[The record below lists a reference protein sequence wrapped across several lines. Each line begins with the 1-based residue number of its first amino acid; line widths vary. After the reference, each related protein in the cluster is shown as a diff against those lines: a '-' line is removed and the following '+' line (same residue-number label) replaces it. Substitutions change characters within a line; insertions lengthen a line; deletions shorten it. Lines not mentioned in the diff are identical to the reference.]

1 VTDASNSE
9 LREVAYNP
17 MTHLFD
23 PLAIRDIT
31 FANRVFVSPMCQYS
45 STGGYAND
53 WHFVHL
59 GSRAVGGAG
68 LVLTEATAVL
78 PEGRISPHDLGIW
91 MDDHI
96 EPLARVVRFIHEQ
109 GSVAGMQLAHA
120 GRKASTYRPWSGHGT
135 VPESKGGWD
144 NVVAPSA
151 LPFADYYPM
160 PQVLSIDGIKNIV
173 SAFAAAARRAC
184 EAGFGVIEIHAAHGY
199 LIHEFLSPYSN
210 LRTDAYGG
218 SFENRTRILRETV
231 AAVRDSWPER
241 SPLFV
246 RISATDW
253 IDGGWDI
260 QQSVELARQLKEL
273 GADLIDCS
281 SGGNV
286 LHAKIPVGPGYQ
298 TQFAEQ
304 IRREANIPTGAVGMI
319 TSPTQA
325 EHVIVTGQADA
336 VIIARELLRD
346 PYWPLRAARELGQPI
361 SWPVQYLR
369 AAPEGSQSR
378 IAIDLKNLESC
389 FEEQHAIPER

>member
-1 VTDASNSE
+1 
-9 LREVAYNP
+9 
-17 MTHLFD
+17 MTRLFD
-23 PLAIRDIT
+23 RLTIRDIT
-31 FANRVFVSPMCQYS
+31 FANRVFVSPMCEYS
-45 STGGYAND
+45 SIDGFAND

-59 GSRAVGGAG
+59 GGRAVGGAG

-78 PEGRISPHDLGIW
+78 PEGRISPQDLGIW
-91 MDDHI
+91 KDDHI
-96 EPLARVVRFIHEQ
+96 ESLARIVRFIHEQ
-109 GSVAGMQLAHA
+109 GSAAGMQLAHA
-120 GRKASTYRPWSGHGT
+120 GRKASTYAPGKGHGRI
-135 VPESKGGWD
+135 PEGEGGWN

-151 LPFADYYPM
+151 LPFTEGYPM
-160 PQVLSIDGIKNIV
+160 PQALSIDGIQNIA

-184 EAGFGVIEIHAAHGY
+184 EAGFRVIEIHAAHGY
-199 LIHEFLSPYSN
+199 LIHEFLSTFSN
-210 LRTDAYGG
+210 QRTDAYGG
-218 SFENRTRILRETV
+218 SFENRTRILREIV

-241 SPLFV
+241 APLFV

-286 LHAKIPVGPGYQ
+286 AHAKIPAGPGYQ

-304 IRREANIPTGAVGMI
+304 IRREAGILTGAVGMI
-319 TSPTQA
+319 TSPVQA
-325 EHVIVTGQADA
+325 EHIIVTGQADA
-336 VIIARELLRD
+336 VVIAREFLRD
-346 PYWPLRAARELGQPI
+346 PYWPLRAARELGQAI

-369 AAPEGSQSR
+369 AAPEGSQAR
-378 IAIDLKNLESC
+378 VPVDLKNLESC